1 MTPRQTAINIARQ
14 HGLDWDDIRGPRR
27 FPKLMACRRAIAV
40 ELRRIGCKLAAIA
53 NVLCR
58 KHTTVI
64 HYLRTSTTNKR
75 VNKC

>member
-14 HGLDWDDIRGPRR
+14 HGLHWDDIRGPRR

-40 ELRRIGCKLAAIA
+40 ELRRLRCTLAAIA

-64 HYLRTSTTNKR
+64 HYLKSGKGASNAR
-75 VNKC
+75 